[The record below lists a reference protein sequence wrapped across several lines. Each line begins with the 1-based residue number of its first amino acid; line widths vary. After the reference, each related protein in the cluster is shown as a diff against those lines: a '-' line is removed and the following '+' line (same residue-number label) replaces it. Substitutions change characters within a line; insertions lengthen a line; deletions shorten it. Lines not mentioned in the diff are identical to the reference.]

1 MRQCSLVFLVFL
13 FLFSGCKAEEW
24 QYYADLGAIFHTK
37 YSIKYKY
44 KKPLTDEI
52 QKRLQEYD
60 LSMNPFNNNSIIY
73 KVNNNIDVKVDQ
85 WFTDVFNKA
94 KEASDVSGGTYDITA
109 APLINLWGFGYEEP
123 GSISQE
129 TIDSLKQFVGYQ
141 KIRLE
146 GGKALKDD
154 PRVQLNTSSIAKG
167 HSCDVVA
174 ELLESYGI
182 KDYMIE
188 IGGEVRAKG
197 KNPKGICWRIQ
208 LSDPT
213 KEENLSNK
221 GIGILELCDYAVATS
236 GNYRNYR
243 EIKGKKYGHTIDPIS
258 GYPIETD
265 IISASVLYP
274 DCMTA
279 DAFATVFM
287 TQGLKKSLA
296 IVAQYPKMKYVFV
309 YVDRESGEVK
319 IATNT
324 QLQ

>member
-1 MRQCSLVFLVFL
+1 MKQCSLVFLVSL
-13 FLFSGCKAEEW
+13 FLFSACNAQE
-24 QYYADLGAIFHTK
+24 QYYADQGMIFHTQ

-52 QKRLQEYD
+52 QKCLQEYD

-73 KVNNNIDVKVDQ
+73 KVNNNIDVEVDQ

-94 KEASDVSGGTYDITA
+94 KEASEVSGGTYDITA
-109 APLINLWGFGYEEP
+109 APLINLWGFGYEKP

-146 GGKALKDD
+146 GGKMLKDD

-174 ELLESYGI
+174 ELLESYGV

-188 IGGEVRAKG
+188 IGGEVRARG
-197 KNPKGICWRIQ
+197 KNQRDACWRIQ

-243 EIKGKKYGHTIDPIS
+243 EIEGKKYGHTIDPLS

-287 TQGLKKSLA
+287 TQGLEKSLA
-296 IVAQYPKMKYVFV
+296 IAAQYPEMKYIFV

-324 QLQ
+324 QLH